1 MAHLNLFHFCFASD
15 NMILD
20 PWSLWSYCVVL
31 LLGVTCYFLSGW
43 FRSVCFVLQLSGPP
57 AVPLLGNAL
66 LITNH
71 QRLKEIG
78 ETAYKEYGPVFRVW
92 IAVIP
97 GVFLLA
103 PEHIQVILS
112 SNVHTEKVYLY
123 KLLHN
128 FLGQGLITS
137 SGRKWRHHRRL
148 LQPSFHL
155 SVLEGFLG
163 TFHECARYLVTKL
176 EADADLSAVNITG
189 PVNRCVLN
197 ILHEAVLGIPAATQ
211 ASGISDSPFRKGK
224 VVMPYRLLYPW
235 FLFDWIYRLTDVA
248 KLEIQQQKNIADF
261 TRERIKERCRE
272 GRVHDQL
279 RDVTD
284 SPNKKSFLDLM
295 LRISEAD
302 ESFSEEDAVQELC
315 TFMLAG
321 QDSVGAAM
329 AFSLFEIARHPGVQ
343 ERVVQEVDEV
353 FGDDTRTPSLND
365 IRRLKYLE
373 QCIKETLRLYPSVP
387 ILSRTL
393 REDAKIG
400 KYTIPAGCGVH
411 ICPFAT
417 HRLPGI
423 YPDPEKFDPERFLPD
438 AVERRHPYAFIPF
451 SAGPRNCIGYKFA
464 LMEMKTVIA
473 TILRSYRL
481 STVPGREKLRLTY
494 RITLRASGGIWLG
507 LTPRKQATSH

>member
-1 MAHLNLFHFCFASD
+1 MD
-15 NMILD
+15 LD

-31 LLGVTCYFLSGW
+31 QLGALCYFLSGW
-43 FRSVCFVLQLSGPP
+43 FRSVYLVLQLPGPP

-92 IAVIP
+92 ITVMP

-103 PEHIQVILS
+103 PEHIQVVLS
-112 SNVHTEKVYLY
+112 SNENTEKAYFY

-155 SVLEGFLG
+155 SILEGFLG
-163 TFHECARYLVTKL
+163 TFHECARHLVAKL
-176 EADADLSAVNITG
+176 EAETDLSAINVTG
-189 PVNRCVLN
+189 PVNHCVLN
-197 ILHEAVLGIPAATQ
+197 ILHEAVLGIPPATQ

-224 VVMPYRLLYPW
+224 VVVPYRLLHPW
-235 FLFDWIYRLTDVA
+235 LLLDWVYRLTDVA
-248 KLEIQQQKNIADF
+248 KHELRQQKDIAKF
-261 TRERIKERCRE
+261 TRKKIKERRRE
-272 GRVHDQL
+272 RRVHDPL
-279 RDVTD
+279 RDITG

-295 LRISEAD
+295 LEISEAD

-321 QDSVGAAM
+321 QDSVGAAL
-329 AFSLFEIARHPGVQ
+329 AFSLFQMAKHPDVQ
-343 ERVVQEVDEV
+343 ERAVRELEEV
-353 FGDDTRTPSLND
+353 FGDDTRTPSLSD
-365 IRRLKYLE
+365 LRRLKYLE

-393 REDAKIG
+393 TEDAKIG
-400 KYTIPAGCGVH
+400 KYTLPAGCGVH

-417 HRLPGI
+417 HRLPGV
-423 YPDPEKFDPERFLPD
+423 YPEPEKFDPERFLPD
-438 AVERRHPYAFIPF
+438 RVERRHPYAFIPF

-473 TILRSYRL
+473 TILRCYRL

-494 RITLRASGGIWLG
+494 RITLRASGGIWLC